1 MTHLQRVSQFGFF
14 ADMEFAFKQKFD
26 EAQRTAVVLLAEEAD
41 ENNVTDLNQFA
52 YILATCYHECRFKS
66 IPEIRAKR
74 GTKVW
79 QMQEKYWHTGYYG
92 RGFSQLTWK
101 ANYEKF
107 QKRTGLPLVLNP
119 DLVLNPEVGAE
130 ILVDGMMNGL
140 FSGVKLSRYIQP
152 GKPPD
157 FIRARRVVN
166 GNFQADKVRNAAL
179 IFVRLLSE

>member
-1 MTHLQRVSQFGFF
+1 MTHLQKVNAPDFF
-14 ADMEFAFKQKFD
+14 TKMEAAFKQQFD
-26 EAQRTAVVLLAEEAD
+26 TDQRRAVILLAHESQM
-41 ENNVTDLNQFA
+41 NNVTDLNQFA

-79 QMQEKYWHTGYYG
+79 QMQEKYWYTGYYG
-92 RGFSQLTWK
+92 RGFSQLTWR

-107 QKRTGLPLVLNP
+107 EKRTALPLVANP
-119 DLVLNPEVGAE
+119 DLVLKPEVGAE
-130 ILVDGMMNGL
+130 ILVDGMVNGL

-157 FIRARRVVN
+157 FLRARRVVN